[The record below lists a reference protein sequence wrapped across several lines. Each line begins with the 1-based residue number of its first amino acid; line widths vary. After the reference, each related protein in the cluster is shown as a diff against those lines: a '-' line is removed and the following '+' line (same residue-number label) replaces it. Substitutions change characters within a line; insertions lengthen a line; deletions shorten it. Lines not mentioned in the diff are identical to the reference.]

1 MAMADSKEQ
10 RDSKDWTACGC
21 ADKTDTQLM
30 ASDFVF
36 KLNIDHA
43 DSPAALAQ
51 RRQRYVLPH
60 VTPTETIV

>member
-1 MAMADSKEQ
+1 MAMADNEEQ
-10 RDSKDWTACGC
+10 LDNKDWTACGC
-21 ADKTDTQLM
+21 EHKTDTQLM

-51 RRQRYVLPH
+51 RRQRYVMPH

>member
-10 RDSKDWTACGC
+10 ADSKDWTACGC
-21 ADKTDTQLM
+21 AYKMHTQLI
-30 ASDFVF
+30 ASDFVSKF
-36 KLNIDHA
+36 NTDHA